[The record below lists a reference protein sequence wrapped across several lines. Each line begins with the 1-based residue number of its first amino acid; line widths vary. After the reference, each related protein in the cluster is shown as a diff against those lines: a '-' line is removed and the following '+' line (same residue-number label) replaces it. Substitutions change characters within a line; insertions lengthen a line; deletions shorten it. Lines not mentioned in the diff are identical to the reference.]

1 MCNCGK
7 TTTTKQP
14 SLSDGSKVTK
24 KIIIR
29 TK

>member
-14 SLSDGSKVTK
+14 SSGDGSKVTK